1 MQLAPSDPPREAS
14 HARPAANLPYGAAD
28 RAVER
33 THWTRIL
40 YHDVMNGNA
49 DEAIRGRPASAPDE
63 RRTQRQRSPLVQGAV
78 LIGIYVAMH
87 LGVAAVLQVLP
98 RLDGRE
104 HPTIRSH
111 WARIHPAPDA

>member
-1 MQLAPSDPPREAS
+1 MQLAPSRHSRETP
-14 HARPAANLPYGAAD
+14 HARPAPDMPSAAVD
-28 RAVER
+28 RTFER

-49 DEAIRGRPASAPDE
+49 DETVPRRPALAPVE

-104 HPTIRSH
+104 HPSIRSH
-111 WARIHPAPDA
+111 WAGVHSANDA